1 MFFKSFARI
10 TEFTMKVQLSP
21 ECIETLEEITG
32 KKITRNA
39 DQVIREVAEIAE
51 NAESKDSIEMN
62 VCDSTKKEMKQVG

>member
-1 MFFKSFARI
+1 VGISEL
-10 TEFTMKVQLSP
+10 TLKVQLSP

-51 NAESKDSIEMN
+51 NAESNNSIEMS
-62 VCDSTKKEMKQVG
+62 VCNNTKQEMKTDG

>member
-1 MFFKSFARI
+1 
-10 TEFTMKVQLSP
+10 MKVQLSP

-62 VCDSTKKEMKQVG
+62 VCDSTKMEMK